1 MFDTDDFRQ
10 VPVSRIKSLTV
21 RIDTSL
27 SAITFNCP
35 PSLLLPTTC
44 YMYVMQSYHCHHAVA
59 SSGNIYCGHMSS

>member
-10 VPVSRIKSLTV
+10 VPVS
-21 RIDTSL
+21 SL